1 MSKQTDILKI
11 SFFGYTGG
19 NANQLLAFDVMQE
32 QDHLEQNAS
41 LLQDTLEK
49 LIIGYYNAE
58 FSYDIESI
66 NEIGNAADFIKA
78 IISGAGDSAKSA
90 WGVHKTL
97 TVNAQNPL
105 KYGRRILFCYISIN
119 KTTLLGS

>member
-1 MSKQTDILKI
+1 MSKQIEILKI

-32 QDHLEQNAS
+32 QEHSEQNAS

-49 LIIGYYNAE
+49 LIAGYYNAE

-66 NEIGNAADFIKA
+66 NEIENAPDFIKA
-78 IISGAGDSAKSA
+78 VGSGVADNAKSG

-97 TVNAQNPL
+97 TVNATNPL
-105 KYGRRILFCYISIN
+105 KYGRRILSCYISIN